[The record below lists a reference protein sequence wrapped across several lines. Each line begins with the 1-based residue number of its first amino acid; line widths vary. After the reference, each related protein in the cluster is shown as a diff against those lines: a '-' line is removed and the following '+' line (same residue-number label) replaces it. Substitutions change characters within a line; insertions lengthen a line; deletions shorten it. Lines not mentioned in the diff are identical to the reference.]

1 MILSQIQISAPRPS
15 ETSGATFIVVRSS
28 KTGIFSLIKNFRLTE
43 GQSLRF
49 TADFFNLWNHA
60 NFASPAINDV
70 SAIGTILP
78 DGKASGP
85 FGKILST
92 VGTPRL
98 IQFSVA
104 VCILVSGRISTTR
117 IPLLER
123 DQVTPEIA
131 NVYDAL
137 PKARGVV
144 PNMFK
149 TLAHTP
155 ALALATAGY
164 LKALLSDGALAGW
177 YKELIATR
185 VSVLNGSEYAVSAHA
200 LSARQK
206 GASEDQIAAVKSDYE
221 QGPFT
226 PTEKLGLSLR

>member
-1 MILSQIQISAPRPS
+1 M
-15 ETSGATFIVVRSS
+15 SGSD
-28 KTGIFSLIKNFRLTE
+28 N
-43 GQSLRF
+43 
-49 TADFFNLWNHA
+49 
-60 NFASPAINDV
+60 
-70 SAIGTILP
+70 
-78 DGKASGP
+78 
-85 FGKILST
+85 
-92 VGTPRL
+92 
-98 IQFSVA
+98 
-104 VCILVSGRISTTR
+104 TTR

-123 DQVTPEIA
+123 DRVTPEVA

-137 PKARGVV
+137 LKARGVV

-185 VSVLNGSEYAVSAHA
+185 MSVLNGSEYAVRAHA
-200 LSARQK
+200 LSAKQK
-206 GASEDQIAAVKSDYE
+206 GASEDQIAAVKSDFE

-226 PTEKLGLSLR
+226 PTEKLGLRCAEKIHRSGRDLDDASFAELKNAYNDAQIIELIATAAVFEFFPRFIDGLRIPVTPVPAAR